1 MCRSHGGGYYFY
13 TYINDRFRRLDRIHF
28 FLSFFLYFQFIFRIK
43 INDCTI
49 INYLYSYPVVLN
61 DLCVT
66 SRNALA
72 PVLISLYDSP

>member
-1 MCRSHGGGYYFY
+1 M
-13 TYINDRFRRLDRIHF
+13 
-28 FLSFFLYFQFIFRIK
+28 
-43 INDCTI
+43 NDCTI
-49 INYLYSYPVVLN
+49 INYLYSYPAVLN